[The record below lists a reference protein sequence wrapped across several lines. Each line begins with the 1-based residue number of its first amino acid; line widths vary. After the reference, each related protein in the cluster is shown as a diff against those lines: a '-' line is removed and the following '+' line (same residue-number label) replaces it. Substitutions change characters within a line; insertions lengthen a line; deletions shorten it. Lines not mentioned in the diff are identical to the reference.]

1 MYPLVV
7 FASHV
12 TFMAEG
18 VRVVCADQLLPPS
31 TDETKPTSSWHVEAL
46 QFAFG

>member
-1 MYPLVV
+1 MV
-7 FASHV
+7 
-12 TFMAEG
+12 EG
-18 VRVVCADQLLPPS
+18 VRVVVADHVLPPS